1 MKNQRLTILI
11 ITSICWLAL
20 LGCAP
25 GATDS
30 VTKKSGGSGS
40 AGSTGGSGSAG
51 STGGSGSAGS
61 TGGSGSAG
69 STGGGSGSMVTIA
82 EGVWISNCRKE
93 DLGGY
98 IRFTNTFAGNTYK
111 LEQLTYSDNQCT
123 QVSSGNDYRAEGTFT
138 LEDGGTL
145 EGKQLTK
152 ITATMTV
159 LFSEGIAALF
169 TPIGSTQTIVA
180 KQYLDGDTSYETDDF
195 YDLFTGQYREPTKI
209 VYEEYLVKQ

>member
-1 MKNQRLTILI
+1 MKKFHWFFLAA
-11 ITSICWLAL
+11 CWFCLVSL
-20 LGCAP
+20 FNGCAP
-25 GATDS
+25 GTTETSATLDNS
-30 VTKKSGGSGS
+30 TVGS
-40 AGSTGGSGSAG
+40 
-51 STGGSGSAGS
+51 
-61 TGGSGSAG
+61 
-69 STGGGSGSMVTIA
+69 GGGSGSGSGGSSGGGGSSSATTIV
-82 EGVWISNCRKE
+82 EGVWVSNCRAE

-98 IRFTNTFAGNTYK
+98 IRFTNTFVGNTYK

>member
-1 MKNQRLTILI
+1 
-11 ITSICWLAL
+11 
-20 LGCAP
+20 LGNTAQVLSLK
-25 GATDS
+25 GFVVAHDS
-30 VTKKSGGSGS
+30 VFV
-40 AGSTGGSGSAG
+40 A
-51 STGGSGSAGS
+51 
-61 TGGSGSAG
+61 
-69 STGGGSGSMVTIA
+69 V
-82 EGVWISNCRKE
+82 
-93 DLGGY
+93 
-98 IRFTNTFAGNTYK
+98 IRQFPYLLRFLLY

-123 QVSSGNDYRAEGTFT
+123 QVSSGNDYRAEGAFT

-180 KQYLDGDTSYETDDF
+180 KQYLDGDTSYETDDS